1 MGGTSGWSYINQ
13 LSVDIVPFNG
23 MTLRGAISQKSGPSA
38 QLDEE
43 LLPILN
49 YSAMELELIEN
60 LEIDIEWGRLAPAL
74 VVVLD
79 RYLVSFPSLKS

>member
-1 MGGTSGWSYINQ
+1 MGGTYGWSYINQ

-23 MTLRGAISQKSGPSA
+23 TTLRGAISLEPRQSV
-38 QLDEE
+38 QLDEY
-43 LLPILN
+43 LLPGLN

-60 LEIDIEWGRLAPAL
+60 LEIEIEWGRLAPAL

-79 RYLVSFPSLKS
+79 RYLVSFPGLNS